1 MPILKNPFG
10 FPYIALREWYLQE
23 KRDLPWRGSTDPY
36 SIWLSEVILQQT
48 RVDQGTPYYH
58 RFLSAFPNVGALA
71 AASEDE
77 VLKLWEGLGY
87 YSRAR
92 NLHAAA
98 KQVMSEHKGRF
109 PSNHEGLRSL
119 KGIGPYTAAAIGSI
133 AFRLR
138 VACVDGN
145 VIRVMAR
152 FHGITDPVDSTTV
165 AKEIDRLAQEAL
177 DREHPGD
184 HNQAMMELGATVC
197 LPKNPRCGD
206 CPLRE
211 GCVTLR
217 LGLMD
222 SIPFKAK
229 RTKVRD
235 RFFHYMVLSDGERT
249 LVERREGGDIWQGL
263 YQFPLVESDR
273 ALSPDEA
280 LKFAPWAD
288 EALFRQSVG
297 PFRHLLSHQRIHALF
312 FEWRTDT
319 LPASDYQPVTWDSL
333 HHLAFPRLVHRFL
346 EKKSLADSE
355 KV

>member
-1 MPILKNPFG
+1 VPVLKNPFR

-58 RFLSAFPNVGALA
+58 RFLSTFPNVGALA

-98 KQVMSEHKGRF
+98 KQVLFEHKGRF
-109 PSNHEGLRSL
+109 PSSYEDLRSL

-133 AFRLR
+133 AFGLP

-165 AKEIDRLAQEAL
+165 AKEIDHLALQAL
-177 DREHPGD
+177 DRDHPGD

-197 LPKNPRCGD
+197 LPKNPRCED

-211 GCVTLR
+211 GCVALR
-217 LGLMD
+217 LGLME
-222 SIPFKAK
+222 SIPCKAK

-249 LVERREGGDIWQGL
+249 LVDRREGGDIWQGL

-273 ALSPDEA
+273 ALGPDEA

-288 EALFRQSVG
+288 GALFRKSVG
-297 PFRHLLSHQRIHALF
+297 PLRHLLSHQRIHAIF

-319 LPASDYQPVTWDSL
+319 LPATDYQPVTWDSL
-333 HHLAFPRLVHRFL
+333 HHLAFPRLMHHFL
-346 EKKSLADSE
+346 EKKLLADSE